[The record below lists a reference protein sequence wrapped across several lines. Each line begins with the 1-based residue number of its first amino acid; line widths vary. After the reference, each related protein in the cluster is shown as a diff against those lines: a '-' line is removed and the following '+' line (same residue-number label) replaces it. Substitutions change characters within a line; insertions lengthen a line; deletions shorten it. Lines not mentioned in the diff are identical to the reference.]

1 MSKLKKIIT
10 AFNRIYKNDINLE
23 VCKYFI
29 YIHYKNTSR
38 IFLTHG
44 SSNNDI
50 TFIKFIQDRITRYN
64 K

>member
-1 MSKLKKIIT
+1 MSKLKKIIA
-10 AFNRIYKNDINLE
+10 AFNRIYKNDITLE

-38 IFLTHG
+38 IFLTRG
-44 SSNNDI
+44 PSNNDI
-50 TFIKFIQDRITRYN
+50 TFIKFIQDIITRYN